1 MSTTLY
7 TLHFNYMHIPIL
19 LIPLIAAI
27 GLFTFHIWYPW
38 QNKEADNPCSKKYK
52 KFKAENI
59 LTKIISIIV
68 FVFFIYTSAG
78 YFVNYFDL
86 KERYENKNYKT
97 VSGYVKEFHA
107 LQNDGHDTENFKIK
121 NEYFEYSNAELISG
135 YNTPLYKGGVIK
147 RNGQNLTIKY
157 ITNEEKSNIILEIK
171 ENIN

>member
-7 TLHFNYMHIPIL
+7 TLHFNYMHIPFL
-19 LIPLIAAI
+19 LISLIVAI
-27 GLFTFHIWYPW
+27 GFFTFHIWYPW
-38 QNKEADNPCSKKYK
+38 QKEEADNPCSKKYK

-86 KERYENKNYKT
+86 KEKYENKNHKT

-107 LQNDGHDTENFKIK
+107 LQKDGHDREHFKIK

-147 RNGQNLTIKY
+147 RNGQILTIKY
-157 ITNEEKSNIILEIK
+157 IKNEEKVNIILEIK
-171 ENIN
+171 ENVN